1 VLIQG
6 RSVPYLIVTMSSQG
20 SIAESSDSQET
31 LTFGDGAQEMYG
43 LSKDKIK
50 IGEHIY
56 FFWVRQV
63 QTFIVSWF
71 GAFFEDTHALL

>member
-1 VLIQG
+1 
-6 RSVPYLIVTMSSQG
+6 M
-20 SIAESSDSQET
+20 
-31 LTFGDGAQEMYG
+31 FGDGAQEMYG